1 MIRGF
6 AAYRS
11 RKTVT
16 AVLALFGALLLIV
29 ILMRLTGSSTSD
41 VAAIFHRLPLW
52 SWAAVAVGHGLMVV
66 LAATRWRL
74 VIAATAPSQPKL
86 KYGPAISSTALGT
99 LAGQVLPIQLVTPV
113 IRAWVAKREA
123 IATSVAL
130 GTSALEQTFDII
142 ALLAA
147 SAVGALLLS
156 FAGPIPISLISMIVA
171 TLALLG
177 VLSLALRWIC
187 RFLAAATHRLA
198 GLISSLAGTL
208 GVLTRGFHAAAS
220 LGDMTLFLV
229 TALSAVRYV
238 TVAALNIGILHLA
251 FPETSLS
258 ALILAAPIALLL
270 GAVPIF
276 PAGLGVIEMTW
287 SGALV
292 LAGVEPAEAL
302 AGALALRVV
311 STLGYL
317 AIVPI
322 LLVPMVRQLLPVR
335 DKGEPTSE

>member
-1 MIRGF
+1 MSRAVSG
-6 AAYRS
+6 YRS
-11 RKTVT
+11 RKFVT
-16 AVLALFGALLLIV
+16 AVLALVGALLLIV
-29 ILMRLTGSSTSD
+29 ILMRLTGSDTGD
-41 VAAIFHRLPLW
+41 IAVILHRLPLW
-52 SWAAVAVGHGLMVV
+52 SWVAVAIGHGLMVV

-123 IATSVAL
+123 IASSVAL

-156 FAGPIPISLISMIVA
+156 FAGPVPISLLSMIVA
-171 TLALLG
+171 TLALLA

-187 RFLAAATHRLA
+187 RFLAWATQLLA
-198 GLISSLAGTL
+198 GLISALSGAL

-229 TALSAVRYV
+229 TALSAIRYI

-251 FPETSLS
+251 FPETSIS
-258 ALILAAPIALLL
+258 ALILAAPVALLL
-270 GAVPIF
+270 GAIPIF

-302 AGALALRVV
+302 SGALALRVV

-322 LLVPMVRQLLPVR
+322 LLAPLVELLAPVD